1 MRWRFVFNIVWKTLL
16 ILAGINLLFVFL
28 RPLDT
33 FGVIS
38 AYNKL
43 FPGRWRLPWSE
54 NPSEA
59 YNLSLTNLNA
69 MFASH
74 EVSDGEWD
82 ENEFRVFVVG
92 DSSVWGFLL
101 KKEDTITSA
110 INDQKIVLEDG
121 RAVRAYN
128 LGYPTISLLK
138 DVVVI
143 DETMQY
149 QPDLIVW
156 FVTLEAFPEDKQL
169 FTPFVVENHD
179 NVLRIANNYNLD
191 LMLDTTDQ
199 AEVSFWDKTVFGSRR
214 EAADLIRLQLYGVQW
229 AATGI
234 DQYIPES
241 YTPLQSEYGENID
254 YYGFTPQSL
263 THEDLAFD
271 VLRAGVTTAGEI
283 PVLIVN
289 EPIYISGGENSDL
302 HYNFF
307 YPRWVYDQYREWL
320 EIETIDNDWHYLD
333 LWDVVPSSHFTNTA
347 IHYDAEGVDILA
359 EMLGDAIL
367 EGTWN
372 QNP

>member
-1 MRWRFVFNIVWKTLL
+1 M
-16 ILAGINLLFVFL
+16 ILVGINLLFVFL
-28 RPLDT
+28 QPMDT
-33 FGVIS
+33 FGALS

-74 EVSDGEWD
+74 EVSDSKWD
-82 ENEFRVFVVG
+82 ENEFRIFVVG

-101 KKEDTITSA
+101 EKEDTITSA
-110 INDQKIVLEDG
+110 INDQKLVLEDG

-143 DETMQY
+143 DEAMQY
-149 QPDLIVW
+149 RPDFIVW
-156 FVTLEAFPEDKQL
+156 FVTLEAFPEEKQL
-169 FTPFVVENHD
+169 FTPFVVENPT
-179 NVLRIANNYNLD
+179 NVLRIVNNNNLD
-191 LMLDTTDQ
+191 LMLDTSDLNET
-199 AEVSFWDKTVFGSRR
+199 SFWDKTVFGSRR

-241 YTPLQSEYGENID
+241 YTPLQVDYGEDID

-263 THEDLAFD
+263 TQGILAFD
-271 VLRAGVTTAGEI
+271 VLRAGVTTAGAI

-289 EPIYISGGENSDL
+289 EPIYISAGENSDL

-307 YPRWVYDQYREWL
+307 YPRWAYDQYREWL
-320 EIETIDNDWHYLD
+320 EIETIDNGWNYLD
-333 LWDVVPSSHFTNTA
+333 LWDVVPASHFTNTA